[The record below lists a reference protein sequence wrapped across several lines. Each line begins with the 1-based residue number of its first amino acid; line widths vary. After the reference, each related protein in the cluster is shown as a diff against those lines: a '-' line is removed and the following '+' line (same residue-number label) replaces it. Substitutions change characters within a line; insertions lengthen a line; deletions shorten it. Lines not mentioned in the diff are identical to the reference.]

1 MLTQCSFQPQVNK
14 NKKYENVEPL
24 YSREEQ
30 IMDNVKLV
38 NKKKEIKVDQQRKAE
53 EYNEMR
59 ECTFK
64 PKIKGEVGEE
74 ILKPKLQARVA
85 GLDKFMQM
93 RDKHKKLLQE
103 KKEREEEVFGI
114 EKKYNAVKHEG
125 FTTPQPFKLSQ
136 VIG

>member
-1 MLTQCSFQPQVNK
+1 MSILN
-14 NKKYENVEPL
+14 
-24 YSREEQ
+24 R
-30 IMDNVKLV
+30 
-38 NKKKEIKVDQQRKAE
+38 AE
-53 EYNEMR
+53 EYNEMK

-136 VIG
+136 VL